1 MKKAVSLTLGDE
13 NLVWLQGRVLSSH
26 GTLSGV
32 VDELISNARAGGLG
46 TPVPARSVV
55 GTIDLAADDVELATA
70 DAAIRDLFARSLSR
84 PFVAREPRVEYGA
97 GRTSRKSG
105 RRG

>member
-1 MKKAVSLTLGDE
+1 MKKAVSVTLSEE
-13 NLVWLQGRVLSSH
+13 NLVWLQGRVRSSR

-32 VDELISNARAGGLG
+32 VDGLIANARAGGRG

-55 GTIDLAADDVELATA
+55 GTIDLAANDAELALA
-70 DAAIRDLFARSLSR
+70 DAAIRDLFTRSVTR
-84 PFVAREPRVEYGA
+84 PLVTGEQALAYA
-97 GRTSRKSG
+97 GRAGRKSG

>member
-1 MKKAVSLTLGDE
+1 MKKAVSLTLSHE
-13 NLVWLQGRVLSSH
+13 NLVWLRGRVLCSH

-32 VDELISNARAGGLG
+32 VDALISDARAGGLD

-55 GTIDLAADDVELATA
+55 GTIDLAADDPELARA
-70 DAAIRDLFARSLSR
+70 DATIRDLFARSLSR
-84 PFVAREPRVEYGA
+84 PFVAREQGVAYGA
-97 GRTSRKSG
+97 SRTARKSG